1 MEKNDSNNLNQIV
14 QTLSEKIKNKEKIIN
29 QQNLQIQNFEKNVEK
44 INKLEEIINQQNI
57 KI

>member
-14 QTLSEKIKNKEKIIN
+14 QTLSEKIKNQEKIIN